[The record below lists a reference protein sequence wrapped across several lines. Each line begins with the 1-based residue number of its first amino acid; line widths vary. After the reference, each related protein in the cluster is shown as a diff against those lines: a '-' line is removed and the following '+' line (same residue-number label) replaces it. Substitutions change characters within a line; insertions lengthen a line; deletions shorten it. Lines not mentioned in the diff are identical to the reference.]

1 MRAYR
6 SRWNRACN
14 QAMAPGGVNTLSVKT
29 RGSLALAVQDPFGSM
44 TQNITCCC
52 ESLASS
58 WHLGL
63 VCEPFSTTPMLRIL
77 GSRQSLLAALT
88 ADWADAQLQG
98 RSKPATKPWLRR
110 IRRPN
115 R

>member
-1 MRAYR
+1 
-6 SRWNRACN
+6 
-14 QAMAPGGVNTLSVKT
+14 
-29 RGSLALAVQDPFGSM
+29 
-44 TQNITCCC
+44 
-52 ESLASS
+52 
-58 WHLGL
+58 
-63 VCEPFSTTPMLRIL
+63 MLRIL

-98 RSKPATKPWLRR
+98 RSKHATKPWLRR